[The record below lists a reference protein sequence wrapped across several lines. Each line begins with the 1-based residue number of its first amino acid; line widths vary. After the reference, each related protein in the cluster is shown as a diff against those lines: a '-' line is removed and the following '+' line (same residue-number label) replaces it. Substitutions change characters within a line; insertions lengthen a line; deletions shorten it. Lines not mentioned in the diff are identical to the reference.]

1 MNNDNLIPI
10 SSRSR
15 EERREM
21 GRKGGR
27 ESGRVRR
34 EKKALN
40 DFVNRMLDL
49 PVTNETVFNELLSMG
64 IAPEDINNR
73 MLVAVALFRRAVATG
88 DPRAVRE
95 IRMIL
100 NDEDVR
106 SESEVLYDIL
116 DAIRDIE

>member
-1 MNNDNLIPI
+1 
-10 SSRSR
+10 
-15 EERREM
+15 M

-27 ESGRVRR
+27 ESGRIRR

-100 NDEDVR
+100 SDGDTR
-106 SESEVLYDIL
+106 SEPEVLYDIL
-116 DAIRDIE
+116 DAIRDVE